1 MKIRSN
7 IVPIFSFLYYLGRIL
22 AGFSKIAYLYLGKPM
37 NRRGDSFNMKKW
49 VVLLVLLCVSG
60 LFLPCEAQQIM
71 YANLRELVECEGDT
85 VTTLRVERRS
95 KNQILLM
102 GGGDYRIEVDENP
115 GLNRYLRKRCYAV
128 RIDTALYVNCR
139 KMRYKR
145 YRFGNC
151 YAAAMQ
157 VGGKFYF
164 CTQPVG
170 QAATSTAQAPDA
182 TKLGGEVGDAIAA
195 SALVAARVFYE
206 VQPETG
212 RAEFVSRDKMMA
224 LLEGYPDLQANLRLE
239 QSEAAD
245 VMVHYLRALQRM
257 DK

>member
-1 MKIRSN
+1 
-7 IVPIFSFLYYLGRIL
+7 
-22 AGFSKIAYLYLGKPM
+22 M
-37 NRRGDSFNMKKW
+37 NRRVDCFNMKKW
-49 VVLLVLLCVSG
+49 VVLLMLLCVSG

-95 KNQILLM
+95 RNQILLM
-102 GGGDYRIEVDENP
+102 GGGDYRIEAVENR

-151 YAAAMQ
+151 YAAAMH
-157 VGGKFYF
+157 VGDKFYF
-164 CTQPVG
+164 CAQPVG
-170 QAATSTAQAPDA
+170 QAATSTAQSPDA

-195 SALVAARVFYE
+195 SALVTARVFYE
-206 VQPETG
+206 INPETG
-212 RAEFVSRDKMMA
+212 RAEFVGKDKMMA
-224 LLEGYPDLQANLRLE
+224 LLEDYPDLQANLRLE

-245 VMVHYLRALQRM
+245 VMVRYLQALQRLGE
-257 DK
+257 